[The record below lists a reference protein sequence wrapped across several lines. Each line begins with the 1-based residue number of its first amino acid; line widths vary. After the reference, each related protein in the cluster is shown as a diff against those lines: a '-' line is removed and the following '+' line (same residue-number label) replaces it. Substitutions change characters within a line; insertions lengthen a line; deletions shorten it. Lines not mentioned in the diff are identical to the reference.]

1 MSRTIVAI
9 FERNA
14 DHADALVSMLRGFP
28 QLEILY
34 FSDPERLL
42 ADQLHVDVY
51 VLGLDDMCADQIAL
65 LHRLRLT
72 QKGQHAG
79 IALCSAKT
87 EDALVGAFEE
97 HDFDS
102 FVSKDW
108 VSPAQMYL
116 AVTAALRSARWRLN
130 HKCAVHS
137 MANLCCNFTETVKP
151 EAAE

>member
-9 FERNA
+9 FERNP

-28 QLEILY
+28 QLEVLY
-34 FSDPERLL
+34 FQNAERMLSDTAP
-42 ADQLHVDVY
+42 VDVY
-51 VLGLDDMCADQIAL
+51 VLGLDDMGPDQLEI

-72 QKGQHAG
+72 KRGQHAG

-87 EDALVGAFEE
+87 ETDLLQAFEA

-108 VSPAQMYL
+108 VSPAQLYL
-116 AVTAALRSARWRLN
+116 AITAALRSARWRLN
-130 HKCAVHS
+130 HKCAVHN
-137 MANLCCNFTETVKP
+137 MVNLCCQFTEKAP
-151 EAAE
+151 AAAAE